1 MMNEIRI
8 ESFKSAVQKIQRC
21 VFISSILAIFI
32 HLGNEAYIAALKN
45 NEAAVIE
52 IPILSLRTDATSAL
66 LIASAFYFAL
76 GIHFLYLVTNA
87 EKKPFSYR

>member
-1 MMNEIRI
+1 M
-8 ESFKSAVQKIQRC
+8 AVTQNYLQGL
-21 VFISSILAIFI
+21 FISSILAIFI